1 MMEEKAKQLLQKYL
15 NGEASAAEIKQVED
29 WYAQLDNA
37 SKKIPQERKAALRE
51 QLLANIQSGISEKE
65 NKRPS
70 LLYSPV
76 FKIAAAILMIASIG
90 LLYWKVNNQPI
101 TASAQ
106 IVTTTLAGEHKK
118 IVLADGSEIILE
130 PSSKISYPSKFKGNI
145 REIALTEGEAFFD
158 IAHDEKHPFQVK
170 LASKLA
176 VKVLG
181 TSFRIKAYQA
191 SDQVEV
197 TVATGKVA
205 VEQNDKILGIL
216 TKNQSL
222 RYDKETKQS
231 SRNLVEKNTAV
242 AIAFDGTPLKEV
254 VKRLEYVYNIEIILK
269 DTSLSPLK
277 TTATFNSTQ
286 NPAEILDI
294 ICSLHHLKYSTI
306 EKDKIFKVHK

>member
-15 NGEASAAEIKQVED
+15 NGEANDNEIKQIED
-29 WYAQLDNA
+29 WYARLDNA
-37 SKKIPQERKAALRE
+37 DKKIPQERKAALRE
-51 QLLANIQSGISEKE
+51 QLLTNIQSGISKKE
-65 NKRPS
+65 SKRPS
-70 LLYSPV
+70 RLYSPV
-76 FKIAAAILMIASIG
+76 FKIAATILMIVSAG
-90 LLYWKVNNQPI
+90 LVYWTVNNQPI
-101 TASAQ
+101 AASTQ
-106 IVTTTLAGEHKK
+106 LVTTTLADEHKK
-118 IVLADGSEIILE
+118 IVLADGSIINLE
-130 PSSKISYPSKFKGNI
+130 PSSKISYPSKFEGNI

-158 IAHDEKHPFQVK
+158 IAHDEQRPFQVQ

-205 VEQNDKILGIL
+205 VQQQDKTLGIL

-222 RYDKETKQS
+222 RYSKETAQS
-231 SRNLVEKNTAV
+231 SRSVVEKNTAV
-242 AIAFDGTPLKEV
+242 AIAFDGTSLKEV
-254 VKRLEYVYNIEIILK
+254 AKRLEYIYNIEIILK
-269 DTSLSPLK
+269 DTSLSALK

-286 NPAEILDI
+286 DPAEILDI

-306 EKDKIFKVHK
+306 EQDKIFKVYK

>member
-1 MMEEKAKQLLQKYL
+1 MTEEKAKQLLQKYL
-15 NGEASAAEIKQVED
+15 NGEANATEIKQVED

-37 SKKIPQERKAALRE
+37 DKKIPQERKAVLRE
-51 QLLANIQSGISEKE
+51 QLLVNIQSAISEKKS
-65 NKRPS
+65 KRPS
-70 LLYSPV
+70 PLYSPL
-76 FKIAAAILMIASIG
+76 FKIAATILMIVSIG
-90 LLYWKVNNQPI
+90 LVYWKLNDQPA
-101 TASAQ
+101 ASSTQ
-106 IVTTTLAGEHKK
+106 IVTTTLPGEHKK

-130 PSSKISYPSKFKGNI
+130 PSSKISYPGKFNGKI

-158 IAHDEKHPFQVK
+158 IAHDEQHPFQVQ

-191 SDQVEV
+191 TKKVEV

-205 VEQNDKILGIL
+205 VQQQDKTLCVL

-222 RYDKETKQS
+222 LYSKETKQS
-231 SRNLVEKNTAV
+231 SHSIVENNMAV
-242 AIAFDGTPLKEV
+242 AIAFDGTSLQEV
-254 VKRLEYVYNIEIILK
+254 IKKLEYIYNIKIVLK
-269 DTSLSPLK
+269 DRSLSTLK

-306 EKDKIFKVHK
+306 EKDKIFKVYK

>member
-65 NKRPS
+65 SKRPS

-101 TASAQ
+101 APSAQ

-118 IVLADGSEIILE
+118 IVLADGSEIIME

-158 IAHDEKHPFQVK
+158 IAHDEKHPFQVQ

-205 VEQNDKILGIL
+205 VQQQDKILGIL

-222 RYDKETKQS
+222 RYSKETAQS
-231 SRNLVEKNTAV
+231 SRIVVEKNTAV
-242 AIAFDGTPLKEV
+242 AIAFDGTNLQEV
-254 VKRLEYVYNIEIILK
+254 AKKLEYIYNIEIILK
-269 DTSLSPLK
+269 DTSLRSLK

-306 EKDKIFKVHK
+306 EKDKVFKIHK